1 MASLAEFLGGA
12 IGHVGFT
19 ASNSLVN
26 QLDSVVNETSPQLV
40 ELSRIGTLTEKLR
53 YLTIDQVSH
62 ADDQPASPGNQEA
75 SRPGL
80 NLLSEGGSIKLE
92 LDSAIARLEA
102 VSVSWNLADIR
113 EADEIELVADIKEQ
127 RQKFYRAVDALIEAR
142 EGPQSARTDISLDR
156 RLDEAA
162 DELAGLVEAGL
173 AEELEELT
181 AKRLSAEQLSSRATN
196 FIVMVSILGMLAIA
210 LLGFL
215 IIRYISVLLNNLRS
229 TTEEAL
235 AASQAKSEFL
245 AGMSHE
251 IRTPM
256 NAIIGMAELLAETP
270 LNPEQQEYL
279 RVFRTAGGNLMDII
293 NDILDLSKVEAGQIT
308 LEQVEFDLGELVE
321 STAQVMAVAA
331 HEKGL
336 ELNCQISPTLPK
348 WVLGDPLRVRQ
359 IVTNLL
365 SNAIKFTED
374 GEVAISVQPAPGP
387 GTVLFSVTDT
397 GIGVPDNQVGRVFEN
412 FTRGDDS
419 TTRQYGGAGLGL
431 AICRRLVDLMG
442 GNIWVESEPGKGS
455 SFYFTAMLKAAEIE
469 NESFDP
475 RLSDVDG
482 LKVLII
488 DANPTNRMN
497 LAETLQSWNVR
508 PKAVESADQGL
519 AEIEGANAAGEPYQL
534 LLLDRGIYGMD
545 GFDLAKRITDKMLL
559 PGITIMMLTS
569 DNLSPDVARC
579 QELGIARYLIKPVG
593 RTELFQ
599 AICGGI
605 DLNRPSEP
613 VRPEIYQDDA
623 SPDDQPLR
631 LLLVDDSME
640 NRLLIQAYLNE
651 EPYQIDI
658 AENGQIAVDMFT
670 SDRYDLVLMDIQMPV
685 MDGHAATCAIRNW
698 EKKHAVESTP
708 ILAVTAHVLKE
719 DEQKS
724 RQAGCDDHLTKPIK
738 KADLLAAIQRHTEAP
753 VGVTD

>member
-1 MASLAEFLGGA
+1 MMQPSQPYSAPSGEPPSNPPIIMQMVLPRLILGFLLLALIGGA

-80 NLLSEGGSIKLE
+80 NLLSEVGSIKLE

-142 EGPQSARTDISLDR
+142 EGRQSARTDISLDR

-229 TTEEAL
+229 TNEEAL

-365 SNAIKFTED
+365 SNAIKFTEY
-374 GEVAISVQPAPGP
+374 GEVAISVQPDPGP

-397 GIGVPDNQVGRVFEN
+397 GSGVPDNQVGRIFEN

-419 TTRQYGGAGLGL
+419 TTR
-431 AICRRLVDLMG
+431 
-442 GNIWVESEPGKGS
+442 
-455 SFYFTAMLKAAEIE
+455 
-469 NESFDP
+469 
-475 RLSDVDG
+475 
-482 LKVLII
+482 
-488 DANPTNRMN
+488 
-497 LAETLQSWNVR
+497 
-508 PKAVESADQGL
+508 
-519 AEIEGANAAGEPYQL
+519 
-534 LLLDRGIYGMD
+534 
-545 GFDLAKRITDKMLL
+545 
-559 PGITIMMLTS
+559 
-569 DNLSPDVARC
+569 
-579 QELGIARYLIKPVG
+579 
-593 RTELFQ
+593 
-599 AICGGI
+599 
-605 DLNRPSEP
+605 
-613 VRPEIYQDDA
+613 
-623 SPDDQPLR
+623 
-631 LLLVDDSME
+631 
-640 NRLLIQAYLNE
+640 
-651 EPYQIDI
+651 
-658 AENGQIAVDMFT
+658 
-670 SDRYDLVLMDIQMPV
+670 
-685 MDGHAATCAIRNW
+685 
-698 EKKHAVESTP
+698 
-708 ILAVTAHVLKE
+708 
-719 DEQKS
+719 
-724 RQAGCDDHLTKPIK
+724 
-738 KADLLAAIQRHTEAP
+738 
-753 VGVTD
+753 